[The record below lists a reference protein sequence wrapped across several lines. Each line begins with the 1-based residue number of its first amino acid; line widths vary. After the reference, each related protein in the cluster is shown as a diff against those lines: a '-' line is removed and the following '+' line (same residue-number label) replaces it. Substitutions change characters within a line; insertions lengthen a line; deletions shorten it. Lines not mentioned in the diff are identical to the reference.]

1 MRGEPSYW
9 PTQSV
14 RYVPRPHR
22 AALLPLPIA
31 PSNYSGA
38 CDSSGRA
45 ISEGWR
51 GSTPTTMEASMAL
64 PRERTI
70 AYHQREA
77 VAALIS
83 SGEAHFQHSPSRGGK
98 RELGAEGAA
107 SLSISSHGACQPA
120 PRARDGCSRR
130 AACAA
135 RASGTARL
143 TRGHVPRSPGRP
155 RTRTPC
161 GPGKPPPTSL
171 RPFKYS
177 RKFHYLFHYRPK

>member
-1 MRGEPSYW
+1 MVSRVTGPHSPYDTSRARTGRLYCRSPSLR
-9 PTQSV
+9 PTTQV
-14 RYVPRPHR
+14 RVT
-22 AALLPLPIA
+22 A
-31 PSNYSGA
+31 
-38 CDSSGRA
+38 SGRA

-51 GSTPTTMEASMAL
+51 GSAPTTMEASMAL
-64 PRERTI
+64 PRERTFV
-70 AYHQREA
+70 YHLPEA

-171 RPFKYS
+171 NCI
-177 RKFHYLFHYRPK
+177 H

>member
-143 TRGHVPRSPGRP
+143 TRGHVPPATAEPGADRHSVRAIRRLLP
-155 RTRTPC
+155 
-161 GPGKPPPTSL
+161 
-171 RPFKYS
+171 
-177 RKFHYLFHYRPK
+177 